1 MSDTIKNMSLVA
13 NIFLAVLLGISIF
26 ILSIVHRQSSKEILQ
41 LKKKSKTLEEQ
52 HFLYEE
58 MIVADIMVTRLY
70 LGMKFPKI
78 EFNHMDREEISTDL
92 SNKIGGLVLLFSTG
106 PCQSCLN
113 AQLKILSHIH
123 KNLKSS
129 RDFQIIAISNETPG
143 TLKKY
148 KDAFSLPFPV
158 VSDRES
164 VLFKED
170 SIFAERTTLVLHV
183 NSDNTIIKAHIPIPE
198 NPRLSALFFN
208 EIQSSLPLK
217 DRLFNGHFNGERVV
231 DVIRNNIDMEPIH
244 QLLF

>member
-1 MSDTIKNMSLVA
+1 MNDTIKNISLVA
-13 NIFLAVLLGISIF
+13 NIFLIVLLGISILVLGIF
-26 ILSIVHRQSSKEILQ
+26 HYQSGKKIIQ
-41 LKKKSKTLEEQ
+41 LKKESNILEEQ
-52 HFLYEE
+52 RFLYEE
-58 MIVADIMVTRLY
+58 MIVANIISTRSY

-78 EFNHMDREEISTDL
+78 DFNNLNGEDISTDL
-92 SNKIGGLVLLFSTG
+92 SNKTGGLVLLFLTG

-123 KNLKSS
+123 KNLKSPI
-129 RDFQIIAISNETPG
+129 DFQIIAISNEMPG
-143 TLKKY
+143 TLKNY

-164 VLFKED
+164 ALFRKD

-183 NSDNTIIKAHIPIPE
+183 TSDNTIIKAHIPIPE

-208 EIQSSLPLK
+208 EIQGSLPMK
-217 DRLFNGHFNGERVV
+217 NPLFNGHFDSVRII
-231 DVIRNNIDMEPIH
+231 DVLRNNIDMKPIH

>member
-1 MSDTIKNMSLVA
+1 MSDTIKNISLIA
-13 NIFLAVLLGISIF
+13 NVFLAVLLGISVL
-26 ILSIVHRQSSKEILQ
+26 ILGIVHYRSDKEIIQ

-52 HFLYEE
+52 RFLYEE
-58 MIVADIMVTRLY
+58 MIVANLISSRSY

-78 EFNHMDREEISTDL
+78 EFNDLNGEEISTDL
-92 SNKIGGLVLLFSTG
+92 SNKAGGLMLLFLTG

-129 RDFQIIAISNETPG
+129 RDFQIIAISDEVPE

-148 KDAFSLPFPV
+148 KNAFFLPFPV
-158 VSDRES
+158 VSDRERT
-164 VLFKED
+164 LFRED
-170 SIFAERTTLVLHV
+170 SIFVERTTLVLHV
-183 NSDNTIIKAHIPIPE
+183 NSNNTIIKAHIPIPE

-208 EIQSSLPLK
+208 EIQGSLPLK
-217 DRLFNGHFNGERVV
+217 DQLFNSHFHGERII
-231 DVIRNNIDMEPIH
+231 DVLRNDIDMEPIH

>member
-1 MSDTIKNMSLVA
+1 MSDNIKNISLVI
-13 NIFLAVLLGISIF
+13 NIFLALLLGISIL
-26 ILSIVHRQSSKEILQ
+26 ILGIIYYQSSKEIIQ
-41 LKKKSKTLEEQ
+41 LEKKSKTLEEQ
-52 HFLYEE
+52 RFLYEE
-58 MIVADIMVTRLY
+58 MIVANIISTRSY
-70 LGMKFPKI
+70 LGMMFPKI
-78 EFNHMDREEISTDL
+78 DFNNQNGETISTDL
-92 SNKIGGLVLLFSTG
+92 SNKTGGLVLLFLTG

-129 RDFQIIAISNETPG
+129 RDFQIIAISNEMPR

-148 KDAFSLPFPV
+148 KDAFSLSFPV
-158 VSDRES
+158 ISDRES
-164 VLFKED
+164 TLFRED

-208 EIQSSLPLK
+208 EIQGSLPIK
-217 DRLFNGHFNGERVV
+217 NPLFNGHFDGVRII
-231 DVIRNNIDMEPIH
+231 DVLRNDIDMEPIH